1 MAALIRKITQFSKKE
16 IDNLWKK
23 ARRVVRHDGLHLL
36 QAPKS
41 LSEIARILMVIPR
54 RVGSAPA
61 RNKIRRQIRHL
72 FYENK
77 LYEGDTDWII
87 IVKPAATK
95 LTFQE
100 IQNLLLKT
108 PQKAK

>member
-1 MAALIRKITQFSKKE
+1 MAALIRKITQFSKNE

-23 ARRVVRHDGLHLL
+23 ARRVLKHNGLHLL
-36 QAPKS
+36 KAPKS
-41 LSEIARILMVIPR
+41 ETIARILMVIPR
-54 RVGSAPA
+54 RVGNAPT

-77 LYEGDTDWII
+77 LYEGDTDWIV
-87 IVKPAATK
+87 IVKPDATK

-100 IQNLLLKT
+100 IQNLLLSA

>member
-1 MAALIRKITQFSKKE
+1 MAALIRKITQFSKNE
-16 IDNLWKK
+16 IDTLWKK
-23 ARRVVRHDGLHLL
+23 ARRVLRHDGLHPLK
-36 QAPKS
+36 APKS
-41 LSEIARILMVIPR
+41 GEIARILMVIPR
-54 RVGSAPA
+54 RVGNAPT

-77 LYEGDTDWII
+77 LYEGDTDWIV
-87 IVKPAATK
+87 IVKPDATK

-100 IQNLLLKT
+100 IQNLLLSA